1 MSRTAGREMLH
12 VQGLQYSDAVFEKFS
27 ESQLADLAGNGLLGI
42 LQEEAALLELPLGRA
57 GSKS

>member
-42 LQEEAALLELPLGRA
+42 LQEKSCFVRA
-57 GSKS
+57 PTGKSWK